1 MFYRWGMLY
10 PLYIIAEGEL
20 AIRFGLAKIIL
31 TFRPSAGIIF
41 TDLAELLGTAIAF
54 NL

>member
-10 PLYIIAEGEL
+10 PLYIIAEGKTL
-20 AIRFGLAKIIL
+20 ISAAPLTACLTTIL
-31 TFRPSAGIIF
+31 SAGIIF